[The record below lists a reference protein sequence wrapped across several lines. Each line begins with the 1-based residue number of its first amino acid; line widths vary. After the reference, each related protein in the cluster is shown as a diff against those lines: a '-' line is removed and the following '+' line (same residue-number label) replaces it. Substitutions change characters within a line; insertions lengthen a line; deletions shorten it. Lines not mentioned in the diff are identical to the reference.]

1 MNILFFQVKSEII
14 NILYNFSYNLKIQN
28 KKIKRLI
35 NNKLLSKMDSS
46 KLISLF
52 LIGGTAIVGGLI
64 YKYFSKSDIL
74 TGLKAEFQK
83 NKNYLSKE
91 IAMKLMLLGVKNGN
105 IKFIQKYNDIISRR
119 RDNINNS
126 ENYDESCQET
136 INSQQECYD
145 EELSQIINIFE
156 GKFSMNELQ
165 EISGGLPP
173 MQLSHI
179 YYLYDIPYFEGKL
192 PSVQKAIEVY
202 KFYVEYIQKG
212 LKEARV
218 NINDND
224 IFAKKE
230 LYFKFFYLNLKIN
243 DIIYEKY
250 KLNDQIVKYVLRVNN
265 MFDDKE
271 IKQLQNTIKNFDGIL
286 LSY

>member
-1 MNILFFQVKSEII
+1 
-14 NILYNFSYNLKIQN
+14 
-28 KKIKRLI
+28 
-35 NNKLLSKMDSS
+35 MDSS
-46 KLISLF
+46 KLISF
-52 LIGGTAIVGGLI
+52 VLIGGTAIVGGLI
-64 YKYFSKSDIL
+64 YKYFSKTDIL
-74 TGLKAEFQK
+74 TVLESEFQK

-91 IAMKLMLLGVKNGN
+91 IALKLMLLGVKNGN
-105 IKFIQKYNDIISRR
+105 IRFIQKHNDIILKR
-119 RDNINNS
+119 RDNINDS
-126 ENYDESCQET
+126 DNYDENCQET
-136 INSQQECYD
+136 INKQQECYD
-145 EELSQIINIFE
+145 EEFSKIIMRFE
-156 GKFSMNELQ
+156 GKFSMGELQ
-165 EISGGLPP
+165 EIAGGLPP
-173 MQLSHI
+173 MQLNHI
-179 YYLYDIPYFEGKL
+179 YYLYDTPYFEGKL

-250 KLNDQIVKYVLRVNN
+250 RLNDQIVKYVLRVNN
-265 MFDDKE
+265 MFDNKE
-271 IKQLQNTIKNFDGIL
+271 IKQLQKTIKNFDSIL